1 MKAPSRPGFFVTLV
15 LLTLGASLA
24 QAPAALAAAPDRDLD
39 RLASWLA
46 GSFSSEAQSRR
57 DTSFFDI
64 RVRIVPIWRE
74 RTDGRWFYVEQA
86 AAGRIERPYRQRVYR
101 LTRTADGSLESA
113 VFALPEP
120 LRFAG
125 AWKLE
130 APLAT
135 LSPDSLSERTG
146 CSVFLEW
153 KDGRFTGGTRGKAC
167 ASELRGAAYAT
178 SEVVVEA
185 DGMRTLDRGWDAD
198 DRQAWGSTRGAYEFS
213 RVRDR

>member
-1 MKAPSRPGFFVTLV
+1 MRTPRRPGFLAALVV
-15 LLTLGASLA
+15 LLLAALPPSLA
-24 QAPAALAAAPDRDLD
+24 RAGAPDRDLD

-46 GSFSSEAQSRR
+46 GAFSSEAQAKR

-64 RVRIVPIWRE
+64 RLRIVPIWRD
-74 RTDGRWFYVEQA
+74 RADARWFYVEQA
-86 AAGRIERPYRQRVYR
+86 AAGRLDRPYRQRVYR
-101 LTRTADGSLESA
+101 LARAADGSLESA

-125 AWKLE
+125 AWRQE
-130 APLAT
+130 APLAALT
-135 LSPDSLSERTG
+135 PDSLAERTG

-153 KDGRFTGGTRGKAC
+153 KGGKFTGGTRGKDC

-185 DGMRTLDRGWDAD
+185 DGMRTLDRGWDAE
-198 DRQAWGSTRGAYEFS
+198 DRQAWGSTRGGYEFR